1 MQISRLLEMVY
12 ILLEQKTITAKQLSE
27 KFNVSQR
34 TIYRDIDI
42 LTLAGIP
49 VYTEKGKGGGINI
62 LPEFVINKSILSNQ
76 EQHEILLALQ
86 TLSNVKSPETGQTLK
101 KLSALFN
108 KNIEDW
114 LLVDF
119 SDWSFTGSSYFEDFK
134 TAILQRRIVDFEYY
148 GTSGEKTKRQIEPIQ
163 LWFKQKAWY
172 IKGFCL
178 KRQDIRLF
186 KLNRIKG
193 LKITKTN
200 FSKRNISNNDL
211 DEKITQEPKEEL
223 VTLKLKVAPE
233 MSHRIFDE
241 FCEDM
246 TEKQSDGSFI
256 VSVKWRLDHWLY
268 GLILSYG
275 EFIEVLEP
283 EFVRVKIKEKLGKI
297 DKIYS

>member
-283 EFVRVKIKEKLGKI
+283 EFVRVKIKEKLVKI